1 MKIKKFVAATEA
13 MAIEQIKDEFGMDA
27 LVLNIKKVQP
37 RGIFAFFKSQQVEV
51 TAAYDDTELGRT
63 SGESIEIKERKIE
76 SGAEKKPNIQNIGN
90 SQDVNND
97 RNIQSVKADL
107 IAAAKSA
114 EMAIAS
120 SRAAQKG
127 GKSESEIVLSQSKE
141 IAALQEML
149 VTKEETIRRVEKQL
163 MVSSYK
169 IIEGRRKYRNNIV
182 QVFYDTLLRQGV
194 KDDIAEYILKDLD
207 LVEENDQIDINFIV
221 RIVYNK
227 IIDIIGDTE
236 IVSGAV
242 NESGITMK
250 TGEKGKPWV
259 VAFIGPTGVGK
270 TTTIAKI
277 SADLILNNARSVG
290 LITADTYRIAA
301 VEQLKVYADI
311 LGVEIGVVYSPEDLA
326 EYIKVLGEVND
337 TLLIDTAGRS
347 HKHDENLR
355 ELKAMLDSAPGC
367 EIFLTIS
374 LTTKYE
380 DMLDIV
386 TTYSAITDF
395 SIIFTKLDETL
406 SLGSVINLCY
416 DTGKKISHITF
427 GQNVP
432 DDIRSFTAEEV
443 ARAVL
448 SQF

>member
-1 MKIKKFVAATEA
+1 
-13 MAIEQIKDEFGMDA
+13 
-27 LVLNIKKVQP
+27 
-37 RGIFAFFKSQQVEV
+37 
-51 TAAYDDTELGRT
+51 
-63 SGESIEIKERKIE
+63 
-76 SGAEKKPNIQNIGN
+76 
-90 SQDVNND
+90 
-97 RNIQSVKADL
+97 
-107 IAAAKSA
+107 
-114 EMAIAS
+114 
-120 SRAAQKG
+120 
-127 GKSESEIVLSQSKE
+127 
-141 IAALQEML
+141 
-149 VTKEETIRRVEKQL
+149 
-163 MVSSYK
+163 
-169 IIEGRRKYRNNIV
+169 
-182 QVFYDTLLRQGV
+182 
-194 KDDIAEYILKDLD
+194 
-207 LVEENDQIDINFIV
+207 
-221 RIVYNK
+221 
-227 IIDIIGDTE
+227 
-236 IVSGAV
+236 
-242 NESGITMK
+242 
-250 TGEKGKPWV
+250 
-259 VAFIGPTGVGK
+259 
-270 TTTIAKI
+270 
-277 SADLILNNARSVG
+277 
-290 LITADTYRIAA
+290 
-301 VEQLKVYADI
+301 
-311 LGVEIGVVYSPEDLA
+311 
-326 EYIKVLGEVND
+326 VND